1 MGHPEGAGKT
11 NNAQLGFDR
20 CVWLEFMAPR
30 SVLTAVFLSPLSWMT
45 ELAFTIRRVAFFEI
59 RPSAIAS
66 AAADAVAPAS
76 HGTNRSTHAPR
87 IKPWIKLVTMEL
99 ENGIFTK

>member
-1 MGHPEGAGKT
+1 MGHPEGASKT

-20 CVWLEFMAPR
+20 CVWLEFIAPR
-30 SVLTAVFLSPLSWMT
+30 SVLTVVFLSSLSWMT
-45 ELAFTIRRVAFFEI
+45 ELAFTIWRVAFFEI

-87 IKPWIKLVTMEL
+87 IKPWIKLVTME
-99 ENGIFTK
+99 